1 MPNVNTCPES
11 YYEYEIHNEKQC
23 YSECPPGKFF
33 IDFNIYTDYNAEYAK
48 TCLESCTD
56 VYYFHELNSYSCIKP
71 ENCRFKF
78 ADFPSRTCVQRCD
91 RNYIS
96 EIFDSNSPPQLKATI
111 CLNECNSNYGLYL
124 TPENKCVSD
133 CTSYSPY
140 SEPINLKCIC
150 KNLYYYDNENTMRCI
165 DQSVENCQSNS
176 GDLINYKINKAESK
190 ECLENCNGVLSVNE
204 DICYEDTFDC
214 TELENTKLITLNN
227 GQKKCECKYKHFF
240 ENGIKKCIGEDAD
253 CPSGLLYIPETNGCV
268 DGCSSPYNKKFS
280 NFCLRV
286 CPDRMND
293 NTVTNECTC
302 NNYWYISNQNIIC
315 LGADICPDSH
325 PLLNPSTKQC
335 LKQCRG
341 TSTDILFI
349 DKCFSSCA
357 DSNTYK
363 KEIPEFLSEYQY
375 ADFYCLCKNVWY
387 YDISEKIIHCSDD
400 DTITCSDFYTESKF
414 IVKDT
419 KECVISCPEEY
430 PYIFNSKCLRTCEM
444 EPNEYYIKKV
454 DNSKKCECINLWE
467 YDNENNFIC
476 LRTEYC
482 PNDQSD
488 PDGYVQIVDTKQCLK
503 GNECPPSYPLL
514 FNKKCYKNCPEN
526 SYYNPSI
533 EGTCSCKN
541 LWYKYHDEYLNLDFI
556 FCLPENIDRCPMYST
571 TYKYQISSTKEC
583 VQEIEDCPEESY
595 VFNYICYEN
604 SCPVNTTENEDRT
617 NNGIHY
623 CECDKALGYWNKY
636 NFDETNREY
645 LNCGLGKC
653 EGEYFNLYIKENECI
668 KSCKEKNGE
677 ESHQPMVSFKGICYE
692 ECPDSTR
699 PKEDFIFEC
708 EFYNLN
714 EAENLEDLRNYAN
727 IQVRE
732 LYQISNKGGYLFNN
746 IDLGTT
752 VQIYGIDK
760 DNNINDK
767 NLIMKSN
774 LAYIDLGT
782 CTQKIFEDNHLSED
796 DKILV
801 IKYDMSSINIK
812 NNDETN
818 SNNGNTANEGA
829 KEPENEKNENRNSNY
844 LDITDYFLINPVE
857 YEFFSSVTG
866 EKIDA
871 SVCEPNE
878 IIISYPIS
886 YTKTKYYEEN
896 SGISFNEYD
905 NKFNIGKELHNKND
919 KIDTFNFNN
928 SVYKDVCINVEINGK
943 DLVLEDRYE
952 NLYPNNITLCESNCT
967 YYYTDYELGRINCKC
982 NYKEELD
989 FYRQHPQ
996 ASDILNDPNFNHP
1009 TQSGAN
1015 GEVIK
1020 CLGKL
1025 PGKESITKN
1034 EAFYYSV
1041 VITAAEVSMVLV
1053 AAFHG
1058 IKAVS
1063 ANITSLM
1070 NKANLQMNLGN
1081 KQMKKIKFKNDNVIS
1096 TSNRVL
1102 NNPPKKGNN
1111 ILATDDEE
1119 ESEKSDK
1126 IGNIISKK
1134 NIEINNYKNNNII
1147 NDYENGS
1154 NINNEENENNYGV
1167 EIKNF
1172 RITSN
1177 IQKSNNPLLDTQNI
1191 NNKFIGKTEFI
1202 PIEYNFKFFKSN
1214 DKGIIKK
1221 IEKSKLPFNV
1231 KPSTKYLLEKKNNI
1245 NYDSDY
1251 LNGPFLQNQNII
1263 EIIDDNKYNKNEKI
1277 QENMNN
1283 NINNRNDNQSI
1294 KTKTRNLKNNN
1305 NNDIINREKDFITIK
1320 KINPYKQKNEI
1331 NYIVQDYV
1339 EPPKEEKTIYD
1350 NTGIYTLIKKEQSL
1364 LRAPFKKYSE
1374 KTHNNIFSII
1384 LAEIMDKIYLL
1395 KICCFLKKYEM
1406 FSINLALYLICHLI
1420 LLTLLCA
1427 FFTIKTIKK
1436 IWNESNFPQLNFYLL
1451 YGFLGNI
1458 IIWIIYKIFLCFLD
1472 IQDKVKELIRLKSEA
1487 NKNNENK
1494 INGDN
1499 NEISENYEE
1508 INEEFIQKKYNDVI
1522 KKIKIKTIIFFIIGF
1537 LLTIFCFIYLVSFF
1551 AIYTGTK
1558 SKVFKMYYISLI
1570 EIVLIKIVYG
1580 ICLGALRI
1588 ASEGNRIETIY
1599 KIVYLCD
1606 KYLS

>member
-1 MPNVNTCPES
+1 
-11 YYEYEIHNEKQC
+11 
-23 YSECPPGKFF
+23 
-33 IDFNIYTDYNAEYAK
+33 
-48 TCLESCTD
+48 
-56 VYYFHELNSYSCIKP
+56 
-71 ENCRFKF
+71 
-78 ADFPSRTCVQRCD
+78 
-91 RNYIS
+91 
-96 EIFDSNSPPQLKATI
+96 
-111 CLNECNSNYGLYL
+111 
-124 TPENKCVSD
+124 
-133 CTSYSPY
+133 
-140 SEPINLKCIC
+140 
-150 KNLYYYDNENTMRCI
+150 
-165 DQSVENCQSNS
+165 
-176 GDLINYKINKAESK
+176 
-190 ECLENCNGVLSVNE
+190 
-204 DICYEDTFDC
+204 
-214 TELENTKLITLNN
+214 
-227 GQKKCECKYKHFF
+227 
-240 ENGIKKCIGEDAD
+240 
-253 CPSGLLYIPETNGCV
+253 
-268 DGCSSPYNKKFS
+268 
-280 NFCLRV
+280 
-286 CPDRMND
+286 
-293 NTVTNECTC
+293 
-302 NNYWYISNQNIIC
+302 
-315 LGADICPDSH
+315 
-325 PLLNPSTKQC
+325 
-335 LKQCRG
+335 
-341 TSTDILFI
+341 
-349 DKCFSSCA
+349 
-357 DSNTYK
+357 
-363 KEIPEFLSEYQY
+363 
-375 ADFYCLCKNVWY
+375 
-387 YDISEKIIHCSDD
+387 
-400 DTITCSDFYTESKF
+400 
-414 IVKDT
+414 
-419 KECVISCPEEY
+419 
-430 PYIFNSKCLRTCEM
+430 M

-454 DNSKKCECINLWE
+454 SNSKICECINLWK
-467 YDNENNFIC
+467 YDSDENIIC
-476 LRTEYC
+476 LTTSYC
-482 PNDQSD
+482 PND
-488 PDGYVQIVDTKQCLK
+488 PDEYVQIVDTKQCLQ
-503 GNECPPSYPLL
+503 GNACPPNYPLL

-571 TYKYQISSTKEC
+571 TYEYQIFSTKEC
-583 VQEIEDCPEESY
+583 VQEISGCPRESY
-595 VFNYICYEN
+595 IFNYICYEN
-604 SCPVNTTENEDRT
+604 SCPVNTTGKSYDDV
-617 NNGIHY
+617 NGIHY
-623 CECDKALGYWNKY
+623 CECDTALGYWNKY

-645 LNCGLGKC
+645 LNCGLEKC
-653 EGEYFNLYIKENECI
+653 EGEYFNLYIKDNECI
-668 KSCKEKNGE
+668 KSCNEKNGE

-844 LDITDYFLINPVE
+844 IDINDYFLINPVE

-905 NKFNIGKELHNKND
+905 NKFNIGKELHNKNN

-1191 NNKFIGKTEFI
+1191 NNKFFGKTEFI

-1364 LRAPFKKYSE
+1364 LRAPFNKYQE

-1472 IQDKVKELIRLKSEA
+1472 IQDKVKELISLKSEA

-1499 NEISENYEE
+1499 NEISENNEE